1 MSAPAHIISGPHYLL
16 RGLSLIFQHDLR
28 LFVLIPLLINLL
40 LFGSAFYWLY
50 LQLGQLFTW
59 FEQATPSYL
68 QWLSYLLW
76 PLALITITVIFSL
89 LFTSVANFIAAP
101 FNGLL
106 AERVELKLTGV
117 PLEDSGWWD
126 LIKDTPRML
135 AREVHKMLYYLPRAL
150 GCLLLFL
157 LPVVGQ
163 TLAPLA
169 WLAFSAWMMAIQYC
183 DYPFDNHKVDFD
195 KMRRALAGKRQ
206 LTLSFGAVITLCSG
220 LPIINLLVMP
230 VAVCG
235 ATALWVDHYD
245 QLRAGPVSK

>member
-1 MSAPAHIISGPHYLL
+1 
-16 RGLSLIFQHDLR
+16 
-28 LFVLIPLLINLL
+28 
-40 LFGSAFYWLY
+40 
-50 LQLGQLFTW
+50 
-59 FEQATPSYL
+59 
-68 QWLSYLLW
+68 
-76 PLALITITVIFSL
+76 
-89 LFTSVANFIAAP
+89 
-101 FNGLL
+101 
-106 AERVELKLTGV
+106 ERVELKLTGE

-157 LPVVGQ
+157 VPVVGQ

-169 WLAFSAWMMAIQYC
+169 WMAFSAWMMAIQYC

-195 KMRRALAGKRQ
+195 KMRHALAGKRQ